1 MPAKPK
7 MEFPKTVF
15 VVRGDEGFLLCDAEC
30 DGFEDGERVAIYELK
45 QIQIKIVTHD
55 LKDA

>member
-1 MPAKPK
+1 